1 MSRSSVAAVACE
13 CLLAITTLLPVVAA
27 AAGQMAMT
35 ATAAWQGDWTVTRVD
50 PRLRTRAGAELLS
63 LHVDTGPDGALAV
76 DWAAG
81 RAICPQP
88 LEAPCEWVGAHGQQ
102 AIAMQSG
109 DSLLAVLPVSADE
122 ADPLVLHL
130 HRSPGA
136 ALAAGVLL
144 GARGELRYR
153 VEAQP
158 EPRR

>member
-1 MSRSSVAAVACE
+1 MRRFRNVSRAACGALLIVA
-13 CLLAITTLLPVVAA
+13 LSAA
-27 AAGQMAMT
+27 AAPLGSGT
-35 ATAAWQGDWTVTRVD
+35 AWHGDWTVIRDD
-50 PRLRTRAGAELLS
+50 PRLRSRAGAELLS
-63 LHVDTGPDGALAV
+63 LHVVAGPDATLAV

-81 RAICPQP
+81 RAICPEP
-88 LEAPCEWVGAHGQQ
+88 LEAPCEWVGARGQH
-102 AIAMQSG
+102 AVAMQSG

-158 EPRR
+158 EPPR

>member
-1 MSRSSVAAVACE
+1 MSRSRVAAVACGG
-13 CLLAITTLLPVVAA
+13 LLAITTLLPVVAA
-27 AAGQMAMT
+27 AAGQMAT
-35 ATAAWQGDWTVTRVD
+35 TAWQGDWTVTRVD

-63 LHVDTGPDGALAV
+63 LHVAAGPDATLAV

-81 RAICPQP
+81 RAICPEP
-88 LEAPCEWVGAHGQQ
+88 LEAPCEWVGARGQH
-102 AIAMQSG
+102 AVAMQSG

-130 HRSPGA
+130 HRSPGE

-158 EPRR
+158 EPPR